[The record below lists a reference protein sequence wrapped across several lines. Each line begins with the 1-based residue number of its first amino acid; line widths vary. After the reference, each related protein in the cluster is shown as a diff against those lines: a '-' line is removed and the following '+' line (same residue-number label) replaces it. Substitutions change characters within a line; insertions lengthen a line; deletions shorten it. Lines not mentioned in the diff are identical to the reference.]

1 FFERLD
7 MKKGATAS
15 KGKKGAKEEAAVE
28 LPPPPP
34 PQDEPPPVEVVI
46 ERKPVDRT
54 FLTEKLNLD
63 RINRVDKV
71 LKKTYSVPALKK
83 DPNVEEKK
91 VVGDPG
97 LSDNNGGSLLPESPT
112 KPLSAAESENRP
124 TTPGIVIDNLT
135 AAKTDLQAALDLRE
149 RRITRR
155 RNRALGVPPDPND
168 SDDSLLAEINEAT
181 DDKLFPGFRFGKKG
195 SKPVLQSTHPVR
207 LNISQI
213 KKKLKDHIKY
223 TESNSSIT
231 KDSDEAAYLL
241 SHPKEVL
248 DSFTPKTLKTFE
260 GLVIQK
266 YYKNGAITGFKGKD
280 EIHTIKLKTMARNEI
295 DDIKTN
301 AISTENNLIE
311 LKNHLNECR

>member
-1 FFERLD
+1 

-91 VVGDPG
+91 VEGDPG
-97 LSDNNGGSLLPESPT
+97 LSDNNGGSLLRNPQQSPYPRQKAKIDRQPQESSSGT
-112 KPLSAAESENRP
+112 QNYA
-124 TTPGIVIDNLT
+124 
-135 AAKTDLQAALDLRE
+135 Q
-149 RRITRR
+149 

-181 DDKLFPGFRFGKKG
+181 DDKLFPGFQFGKKG

-231 KDSDEAAYLL
+231 KDSDEAAFLL

-280 EIHTIKLKTMARNEI
+280 EIQTIKLKTMARNEI
-295 DDIKTN
+295 EDIKTN
-301 AISTENNLIE
+301 AISTENNLIDLRSFE
-311 LKNHLNECR
+311 